1 MVLGTCFVNDFVKY
15 LPVLFSSSGARE
27 QRVCLRMGRVD
38 HKLSRELLEGESDST
53 PSCGILWP
61 GSVAGI
67 LNKKS
72 TPIKGKGEQEKAL
85 GHELK

>member
-27 QRVCLRMGRVD
+27 QRVSLRMGRVD

-53 PSCGILWP
+53 PSCGIL
-61 GSVAGI
+61 
-67 LNKKS
+67 
-72 TPIKGKGEQEKAL
+72 
-85 GHELK
+85 

>member
-1 MVLGTCFVNDFVKY
+1 MVLGTCFVNYFVEY

-53 PSCGILWP
+53 PSLFCDLE
-61 GSVAGI
+61 VN
-67 LNKKS
+67 LRYC
-72 TPIKGKGEQEKAL
+72 IKKAL
-85 GHELK
+85 PYLF

>member
-1 MVLGTCFVNDFVKY
+1 MVLGTHFLNFFVEY
-15 LPVLFSSSGARE
+15 LLFSGSGARE

-38 HKLSRELLEGESDST
+38 QKLSRELSEGESDST

-67 LNKKS
+67 LIKKP
-72 TPIKGKGEQEKAL
+72 TPIKGKGEQEKSL